1 MTVRIRGVYATALT
15 ALLEDVVQPSP
26 PIRERFEVDLPAE
39 PAAAGVAATEDRQG
53 VVVSGEPD
61 RVAAAVDRLRGVGVD
76 TLAWEADL
84 PLGGVYAG
92 EVTEELRAG
101 AVVDCGDGEGFLPYA
116 ETERH
121 VETGDNLRVQ
131 VAEPAPP
138 WADDRPLLET
148 TVRVPGH
155 LVELVRGGT
164 AGVGTGSPELAD
176 LVPAE
181 PPAGW
186 APSWG
191 NASEDADLG
200 ALDTAL
206 EAAGEHAEA
215 IDAGLADGPPVGDGP
230 HRYWAG
236 LDTAFVWFGRES
248 RFALDDHRREVT
260 GTMPG
265 HHRVKAGARAAS
277 AAVDFVEAVC
287 PEAGA
292 GSGGLGGSG
301 GPTGGDD
308 AFPFDAVTRQFGP
321 QEGDTVRLDHGKP
334 DGRRVVLGEAEVIER
349 DPDGTVRV
357 RREMRS
363 RGTYDALGTE
373 RRPGD
378 VAVTKLT
385 EGKWWYPTVYRSP
398 DGESKGTYV
407 NVCTPVEV
415 FPEAV
420 RYVDLHVD
428 VVKRPDGTVERVDD
442 EELADAVEAGEVPE
456 PLAERARQVAR
467 AVENAL

>member
-1 MTVRIRGVYATALT
+1 MTVRVRGVYATALT
-15 ALLEDVVQPSP
+15 ALLEDVVQASP
-26 PIRERFEVDLPAE
+26 PIRERFDADLPAE
-39 PAAAGVAATEDRQG
+39 PAEASVATTDDRQG
-53 VVVSGEPD
+53 VAVSGEPD
-61 RVAAAVDRLRGVGVD
+61 RVAAAVDRLRGVGID

-92 EVTEELRAG
+92 TVTDELRAG
-101 AVVDCGDGEGFLPYA
+101 AVVDCGGEGFLPYS

-121 VETGDNLRVQ
+121 VETGDRLRVQ

-138 WADDRPLLET
+138 WADDRPLLGT
-148 TVRVPGH
+148 AVRVPGH

-164 AGVGTGSPELAD
+164 GGVGTGSPELAD
-176 LVPAE
+176 LVPTD
-181 PPAGW
+181 PPEGW
-186 APSWG
+186 VPSWG
-191 NASEDADLG
+191 RASEDADLDALDG
-200 ALDTAL
+200 ALAA
-206 EAAGEHAEA
+206 AAGHAEA
-215 IDAGLADGPPVGDGP
+215 IDAGLADGPPVEDGP
-230 HRYWAG
+230 HCYWAG

-248 RFALDDHRREVT
+248 RFALDARRREVT
-260 GTMPG
+260 ATMPG

-287 PEAGA
+287 PDAGA
-292 GSGGLGGSG
+292 TEDGGGAGDGG
-301 GPTGGDD
+301 
-308 AFPFDAVTRQFGP
+308 FPFDAVTRQFGP
-321 QEGDTVRLDHGKP
+321 REGDTVRLEHGKP
-334 DGRRVVLGEAEVIER
+334 DGRRLVLGEAEVVER

-357 RREMRS
+357 RREMTS

-385 EGKWWYPTVYRSP
+385 EGKWWYPTVYRSAE
-398 DGESKGTYV
+398 GESRGTYV

-442 EELADAVEAGEVPE
+442 DELDAAVEAGEVPE
-456 PLAERARQVAR
+456 PLAERARQVAG

>member
-1 MTVRIRGVYATALT
+1 MTVRIRGIYATALT
-15 ALLEDVVQPSP
+15 ALLEDVVQASP
-26 PIRERFEVDLPAE
+26 PIRERFEAALPAE
-39 PAAAGVAATEDRQG
+39 PAAAGVATTDDRQG

-61 RVAAAVDRLRGVGVD
+61 RVAATVGRLRDVGVD
-76 TLAWEADL
+76 TLAWGADL
-84 PLGGVYAG
+84 SLGGVYAG
-92 EVTEELRAG
+92 TVTEELRPG
-101 AVVDCGDGEGFLPYA
+101 AVVDCGDGEGFLPYS

-121 VETGDNLRVQ
+121 VETGDSLRVQ

-138 WADDRPLLET
+138 WADDRPRLET

-155 LVELVRGGT
+155 LVELLRGGT
-164 AGVGTGSPELAD
+164 ASVGTASPELAD

-181 PPAGW
+181 PPEGW

-191 NASEDADLG
+191 RDSDDADLD
-200 ALDTAL
+200 ALDEAL
-206 EAAGEHAEA
+206 AAAAGHAEA

-248 RFALDDHRREVT
+248 RFALDDRRREVT
-260 GTMPG
+260 ATMPG
-265 HHRVKAGARAAS
+265 HHRIKAGARAAS

-287 PEAGA
+287 PGAGA
-292 GSGGLGGSG
+292 GRGGTGGKGGSH
-301 GPTGGDD
+301 DD

-334 DGRRVVLGEAEVIER
+334 DGRRVVLGEAKVIER
-349 DPDGTVRV
+349 DTGGTIRV
-357 RREMRS
+357 RREMAS

-385 EGKWWYPTVYRSP
+385 EGKWWYPTVYRSA
-398 DGESKGTYV
+398 DGESRGTYV

-442 EELADAVEAGEVPE
+442 DELEDAVAAGEIPE
-456 PLAERARQVAR
+456 VLAERARQVAG

>member
-1 MTVRIRGVYATALT
+1 MTVRIRGIYATALT
-15 ALLEDVVQPSP
+15 ALLEDVVQASP
-26 PIRERFEVDLPAE
+26 PIRERFEAEHPAA
-39 PAAAGVAATEDRQG
+39 PAAASVATTDDRQG
-53 VVVSGEPD
+53 VVVSGEPG
-61 RVAAAVDRLRGVGVD
+61 RVAGVTDRLQGVGVD
-76 TLAWEADL
+76 TLAWDAPL
-84 PLGGVYAG
+84 PFGGVYAG
-92 EVTEELRAG
+92 RVTEELRTG
-101 AVVDCGDGEGFLPYA
+101 AVVDCGGGEGFLPYS

-121 VETGDNLRVQ
+121 VETGDTLRVQ

-138 WADDRPLLET
+138 WADDRPRLET

-164 AGVGTGSPELAD
+164 ASVGTTRPELAD

-181 PPAGW
+181 PPEGW

-191 NASEDADLG
+191 RESDEAGLD
-200 ALDTAL
+200 ALDGAL
-206 EAAGEHAEA
+206 EAAGEDAEA
-215 IDAGLADGPPVGDGP
+215 IDTGLADGPPVTDGP
-230 HRYWAG
+230 HCYWAG
-236 LDTAFVWFGRES
+236 LDTSVVWFGRES
-248 RFALDDHRREVT
+248 RFALDEHRRGVT
-260 GTMPG
+260 ATMPG
-265 HHRVKAGARAAS
+265 HHRVKAGARSAS

-287 PEAGA
+287 PDAGA
-292 GSGGLGGSG
+292 GSSRTAGESGSG
-301 GPTGGDD
+301 GTDTD
-308 AFPFDAVTRQFGP
+308 VPFDAVARQFGP

-334 DGRRVVLGEAEVIER
+334 DGRRVVLGEAEVVDR

-357 RREMRS
+357 QREMVS

-385 EGKWWYPTVYRSP
+385 EGKWWYPTVYRST
-398 DGESKGTYV
+398 DGEARGTYV

-415 FPEAV
+415 FPDAV

-442 EELADAVEAGEVPE
+442 DELAAAVDAGEVPE
-456 PLAERARQVAR
+456 PLARRARQVAD

>member
-1 MTVRIRGVYATALT
+1 MTVRIRGIYATALT
-15 ALLEDVVQPSP
+15 ALLEDVVQASP
-26 PIRERFEVDLPAE
+26 PIRERFEADLPAE
-39 PAAAGVAATEDRQG
+39 PAAASVVTTDDRQG
-53 VVVSGEPD
+53 VVVSGDPD
-61 RVAAAVDRLRGVGVD
+61 RVAGVTDRLRGVGVD
-76 TLAWEADL
+76 TLAWVADL

-92 EVTEELRAG
+92 EVTEELRSG
-101 AVVDCGDGEGFLPYA
+101 AVVDCGDGGGFLPYA

-121 VETGDNLRVQ
+121 VETGDRLRVQ

-138 WADDRPLLET
+138 WADDRPRLET

-164 AGVGTGSPELAD
+164 ASVGTASPELAD
-176 LVPAE
+176 LVAAE
-181 PPAGW
+181 PPEGW

-191 NASEDADLG
+191 RDSDDADLG
-200 ALDTAL
+200 ALDAAL
-206 EAAGEHAEA
+206 GAAGVDAEA
-215 IDAGLADGPPVGDGP
+215 IDAGLADGPAVADGP

-236 LDTAFVWFGRES
+236 HDTVFVWFGRES
-248 RFALDDHRREVT
+248 RFALDDRRREVT
-260 GTMPG
+260 PTMPG
-265 HHRVKAGARAAS
+265 HHRVKAGARSAS

-287 PEAGA
+287 PAAGA
-292 GSGGLGGSG
+292 GDDGSEL
-301 GPTGGDD
+301 
-308 AFPFDAVTRQFGP
+308 PFDAVTRQFGP
-321 QEGDTVRLDHGKP
+321 QEGASVRLDHGKP
-334 DGRRVVLGEAEVIER
+334 DGRRVDLGTAEVVDR

-385 EGKWWYPTVYRSP
+385 EGKWWYPTVYRSAG
-398 DGESKGTYV
+398 GESRGTYV

-442 EELADAVEAGEVPE
+442 DELAAAVDAGSVPE
-456 PLAERARQVAR
+456 PLADRARQVAD

>member
-1 MTVRIRGVYATALT
+1 MTVRIRGIYATALT
-15 ALLEDVVQPSP
+15 ALLEDVVQASP
-26 PIRERFEVDLPAE
+26 PIRERFEADLPAE
-39 PAAAGVAATEDRQG
+39 PAAAGVATTDDRQG

-61 RVAAAVDRLRGVGVD
+61 RVAATVGRLRDVGVD
-76 TLAWEADL
+76 TLAWDAAL
-84 PLGGVYAG
+84 SLGGVYAG
-92 EVTEELRAG
+92 TVTEELRPG
-101 AVVDCGDGEGFLPYA
+101 AVVDCGDGEGFLPYS

-121 VETGDNLRVQ
+121 VETGDSLRVQ

-138 WADDRPLLET
+138 WADDRPRLET

-155 LVELVRGGT
+155 LVELLRDGT
-164 AGVGTGSPELAD
+164 AGVGTASPELAD

-181 PPAGW
+181 PPEGW

-191 NASEDADLG
+191 RDSDDADLD
-200 ALDTAL
+200 ALDEAL
-206 EAAGEHAEA
+206 AAAAGHAEA

-248 RFALDDHRREVT
+248 RFALDDRRREVT
-260 GTMPG
+260 ATMPG
-265 HHRVKAGARAAS
+265 HHRIKAGARAAS

-287 PEAGA
+287 PGAGA
-292 GSGGLGGSG
+292 GRGGTGGEGGSH
-301 GPTGGDD
+301 DD

-334 DGRRVVLGEAEVIER
+334 DGRRVVLGEAEVIKR
-349 DPDGTVRV
+349 DTGGTIRV
-357 RREMRS
+357 RREMAS

-385 EGKWWYPTVYRSP
+385 EGKWWYPTVYRSA
-398 DGESKGTYV
+398 DGESRGTYV

-442 EELADAVEAGEVPE
+442 DELDAAVEAGEVPD
-456 PLAERARQVAR
+456 PLAERARQVAD
-467 AVENAL
+467 AVESAL

>member
-1 MTVRIRGVYATALT
+1 MTVRIRGIYATALT
-15 ALLEDVVQPSP
+15 ALLEDVVQASP
-26 PIRERFEVDLPAE
+26 PIRERFEADLPTA
-39 PAAAGVAATEDRQG
+39 PAAASVTTTDDRQG
-53 VVVSGEPD
+53 VVVSGESG
-61 RVAAAVDRLRGVGVD
+61 RVADALDRLRGVGVD
-76 TLAWEADL
+76 TFAWAADL

-92 EVTEELRAG
+92 EVTEELRPG
-101 AVVDCGDGEGFLPYA
+101 AVVDCGDGEGFLPYS

-121 VETGDNLRVQ
+121 VETGDRLRVQ

-138 WADDRPLLET
+138 WADDRPRLET

-164 AGVGTGSPELAD
+164 AGVGTTSPELAD

-181 PPAGW
+181 PPEGW

-191 NASEDADLG
+191 RDSDDADLD
-200 ALDTAL
+200 ALDAAL
-206 EAAGEHAEA
+206 DAAGERAEA
-215 IDAGLADGPPVGDGP
+215 IDEGLADGPPVGDGP

-248 RFALDDHRREVT
+248 RFALDERRREVT
-260 GTMPG
+260 ATMPG

-287 PEAGA
+287 PDAGA
-292 GSGGLGGSG
+292 GSGG
-301 GPTGGDD
+301 PAGGDG

-321 QEGDTVRLDHGKP
+321 QEGDTVRIDHGKP
-334 DGRRVVLGEAEVIER
+334 DGRRIVLGEAEVVDREA
-349 DPDGTVRV
+349 DGTVRV

-363 RGTYDALGTE
+363 GGTYDALGTE

-415 FPEAV
+415 FPGAV

-442 EELADAVEAGEVPE
+442 DELEDAVEAGEVPE
-456 PLAERARQVAR
+456 PLAERARQVAG

>member
-1 MTVRIRGVYATALT
+1 MTVRIRGIYATALT
-15 ALLEDVVQPSP
+15 ALLEDIVQASP
-26 PIRERFEVDLPAE
+26 PIRERFEATLPAE
-39 PAAAGVAATEDRQG
+39 PAAAGVATTDDRQG

-61 RVAAAVDRLRGVGVD
+61 RVAAVVGRLRDVAVD
-76 TLAWEADL
+76 TLAWDADL

-92 EVTEELRAG
+92 TVTEELRPG
-101 AVVDCGDGEGFLPYA
+101 AVVDCGDGEGFLPYS

-121 VETGDNLRVQ
+121 VETGDSLRVQ

-138 WADDRPLLET
+138 WADDRPRLET

-164 AGVGTGSPELAD
+164 ASVGTGSPELAD
-176 LVPAE
+176 LVPTE
-181 PPAGW
+181 PPEGW

-191 NASEDADLG
+191 RDSDDADLN
-200 ALDTAL
+200 ALDEAL
-206 EAAGEHAEA
+206 AAAAGHAEA

-248 RFALDDHRREVT
+248 RFALDERRREVT
-260 GTMPG
+260 ATMPG

-292 GSGGLGGSG
+292 GGSRGGSVTGDG
-301 GPTGGDD
+301 GD
-308 AFPFDAVTRQFGP
+308 AFPFGAVTRQFGP
-321 QEGDTVRLDHGKP
+321 REGDTVRLDHGKP
-334 DGRRVVLGEAEVIER
+334 DGRRVVLGEADVIER
-349 DPDGTVRV
+349 DTGGTIRV
-357 RREMRS
+357 RREMAS

-385 EGKWWYPTVYRSP
+385 EGKWWYPTVYRSA
-398 DGESKGTYV
+398 DGESRGTYV

-442 EELADAVEAGEVPE
+442 DELDAAVEAGEVPE
-456 PLAERARQVAR
+456 PLAERARQVAD

>member
-1 MTVRIRGVYATALT
+1 MTVRIRGIYATALT
-15 ALLEDVVQPSP
+15 ALLEDIVQASP
-26 PIRERFEVDLPAE
+26 PIRERFEATLPAE
-39 PAAAGVAATEDRQG
+39 PAAAGVATTDDRQG

-61 RVAAAVDRLRGVGVD
+61 RVAAVVGRLRDVAVD
-76 TLAWEADL
+76 TLAWDADL

-92 EVTEELRAG
+92 TVTEELRPG
-101 AVVDCGDGEGFLPYA
+101 AVVDCGDGEGFLPYS

-121 VETGDNLRVQ
+121 VETGDSLRVQ

-138 WADDRPLLET
+138 WADDRPRLET

-164 AGVGTGSPELAD
+164 ASVGTGSPELAD

-181 PPAGW
+181 PPEGW

-191 NASEDADLG
+191 RDSDDADLD
-200 ALDTAL
+200 ALDEAL
-206 EAAGEHAEA
+206 AAAAGHAEA

-248 RFALDDHRREVT
+248 RFALDERRREVT
-260 GTMPG
+260 ATMPG

-292 GSGGLGGSG
+292 GGSRGATGDGG
-301 GPTGGDD
+301 D
-308 AFPFDAVTRQFGP
+308 AFPFGAVTRQFGP
-321 QEGDTVRLDHGKP
+321 REGDTVRLDHGKP
-334 DGRRVVLGEAEVIER
+334 DGRRVVLGEADVIER
-349 DPDGTVRV
+349 DTGGTIRV
-357 RREMRS
+357 RREMAS

-385 EGKWWYPTVYRSP
+385 EGKWWYPTVYRSA
-398 DGESKGTYV
+398 DGESRGTYV

-442 EELADAVEAGEVPE
+442 DELDAAVEAGEVPE
-456 PLAERARQVAR
+456 PLAERARQVAD

>member
-1 MTVRIRGVYATALT
+1 MTVRIRGIYATALT
-15 ALLEDVVQPSP
+15 ALLEDIVQASP
-26 PIRERFEVDLPAE
+26 PIRERFEATLPAE
-39 PAAAGVAATEDRQG
+39 PAAAGVATTDDRQG

-61 RVAAAVDRLRGVGVD
+61 RVAAVVGRLRDVAVD
-76 TLAWEADL
+76 TLAWDADL

-92 EVTEELRAG
+92 TVTEELRPG
-101 AVVDCGDGEGFLPYA
+101 AVVDCGDGEGFLPYS

-121 VETGDNLRVQ
+121 VETGDSLRVQ

-138 WADDRPLLET
+138 WADDRPRLET

-164 AGVGTGSPELAD
+164 ASVGTGSPELAD

-181 PPAGW
+181 PPEGW

-191 NASEDADLG
+191 RDSDDADLD
-200 ALDTAL
+200 ALDEAL
-206 EAAGEHAEA
+206 AAAAGHAEA

-248 RFALDDHRREVT
+248 RFALDERRREVT
-260 GTMPG
+260 ATMPG

-287 PEAGA
+287 PEAGD
-292 GSGGLGGSG
+292 GGSRG
-301 GPTGGDD
+301 GSATGDGGD
-308 AFPFDAVTRQFGP
+308 AFPFGAVTRQFGP
-321 QEGDTVRLDHGKP
+321 REGDTVRLDHGKP
-334 DGRRVVLGEAEVIER
+334 DGRRVVLGEADVIER
-349 DPDGTVRV
+349 DTGGTIRV
-357 RREMRS
+357 RREMAS

-385 EGKWWYPTVYRSP
+385 EGKWWYPTVYRSA
-398 DGESKGTYV
+398 DGESRGTYV

-442 EELADAVEAGEVPE
+442 DELDAAVEAGEVPE
-456 PLAERARQVAR
+456 PLAERARQVAD

>member
-1 MTVRIRGVYATALT
+1 MTVRIRGIYATALT
-15 ALLEDVVQPSP
+15 ALLEDVVQASP
-26 PIRERFEVDLPAE
+26 PIRERFEADLPAE
-39 PAAAGVAATEDRQG
+39 PAAAGVATTDDRQG
-53 VVVSGEPD
+53 VVVSGEPG
-61 RVAAAVDRLRGVGVD
+61 RVGATVGRLRDVGVD
-76 TLAWEADL
+76 TLAWDADL
-84 PLGGVYAG
+84 SLGGVYAG
-92 EVTEELRAG
+92 TVTEELRPG
-101 AVVDCGDGEGFLPYA
+101 AVVDCGDGEGFLPYS

-121 VETGDNLRVQ
+121 VETGDSLRVQ

-138 WADDRPLLET
+138 WADDRPRLET

-155 LVELVRGGT
+155 LVELLRGGT
-164 AGVGTGSPELAD
+164 AGVGTASPELAD

-181 PPAGW
+181 LPEGW

-191 NASEDADLG
+191 RDSDDADLDALDA
-200 ALDTAL
+200 ALDT
-206 EAAGEHAEA
+206 AGEHAEA

-248 RFALDDHRREVT
+248 RFALDDRRREVT
-260 GTMPG
+260 ATMPG
-265 HHRVKAGARAAS
+265 HHRTKAGARAAS

-287 PEAGA
+287 PGAGA
-292 GSGGLGGSG
+292 GGGGTGGEGGSY
-301 GPTGGDD
+301 DD

-349 DPDGTVRV
+349 DTGGTIRV
-357 RREMRS
+357 RREMAS

-385 EGKWWYPTVYRSP
+385 EGKWWYPTVYRGA
-398 DGESKGTYV
+398 DGESRGTYV

-442 EELADAVEAGEVPE
+442 DELDAAVEAGEVPN
-456 PLAERARQVAR
+456 PLAERARQVAG
-467 AVENAL
+467 AVESAL